1 MQLKSIDL
9 QGFKSFTDRTKIR
22 LEGGISCVVGPN
34 GSGKSNIADAVRW
47 VLGEQSAKILR
58 GQKMEDVIFSGSG
71 KRKPVGMAEVILNI
85 DNSDGSL
92 PVEFAEVSVCRRAY
106 RSGESEYRI
115 NGTRCRLKDVQ
126 ELFLDSG
133 ISNNSLCMIGQG
145 RVQQIVDMKPD
156 ERRSLIE
163 EAAGVIKYRNRKKT
177 AVRKLTDTEKN
188 LDRLWDI
195 ISELSDRLE
204 PLKEQKSKAETYLSL
219 KEEADH
225 QEINLLLQILRENKE
240 KIDEIQEILDQ
251 RQREILDSQT
261 RYTVLQDTLE
271 VKKSRLTEEE
281 EQQNIIRQQLFSLK
295 TEKEKK
301 EANQQL
307 LKERDHTAAENI
319 KRLKKEL
326 ETILNRDDGFVL
338 RVEEL
343 EQQRE
348 EKAAEKKDAEALL
361 AQQES
366 ALQKQQALLDDLI
379 GTLEMSRD
387 ELFDLAS
394 ELANSRNELNYQ
406 TQELENNYQS
416 VAETQK
422 NKENLRAEAASLED
436 KRTELTARLTEN
448 AHFAEKQRQELEQVQ
463 AHLAAAE
470 RQITETAEAE
480 VKSRMKLNSDQSRL
494 KMLRELAETHEGFY
508 PGVRALL
515 HAKKRGLPIGEEILG
530 AVVDLI
536 DLDAKYAVAI
546 EAALASAMQNLVV
559 RDDTAAKAAVRYL
572 KKEHL
577 GRATFLPL
585 QNLAPRVHKDLESVI
600 GRFGVIGRAS
610 DVVECS
616 AEVRP
621 AIDFLLKNILLTE
634 NLEIATEIARETRQR
649 IKIITLEG
657 DVISP
662 GGAIS
667 GGSRQRNAGDL
678 LKKKAQMKE
687 LEKILAER
695 EAFHTA
701 CVAKLHEQKAKSAAL
716 SEKVKEN
723 EKALREAEITRIALE
738 KDLHHTEE
746 FFQNAQKREQ
756 YYSEALRE
764 LQKDEQRLLARR
776 EEIQQAIA
784 DWEKTNHSANERIVQ
799 LQERQEAEKN
809 VLADLRQSAEILRL
823 DLVKKEQEYQNID
836 QEVARLRTE
845 KSDLFRQEEEKR
857 RDLSQWETQLK
868 EVTRLTEENQ
878 RALTER
884 IRQIHDMEICF
895 GEVSNFTE
903 SIKEE
908 IRLMEKESVDLS
920 RGLEAHKE
928 EVHRQEIRVTR
939 LQTEWDNE
947 SKKLAE
953 TFDMTYEEALPY
965 LDPSVSRGVLKRSV
979 RELRQKIVDLGN
991 VNVDA
996 IAEYEEVFTRHQ
1008 FLTAQRQ
1015 DLLDAKA
1022 SLMKVIKEMD
1032 QMVIKRFRF
1041 AFEAV
1046 NKEFSET
1053 FHQLFGGGSAAL
1065 IMTEPEN
1072 ILETGIDMMVQPPGK
1087 KLVNYN
1093 LLSGGEKS
1101 LIGIALILAIF
1112 HVKPSPF
1119 CVLDEVDAALD
1130 EANVVRFA
1138 QYLLKYTDQTQFL
1151 VVTHRQGT
1159 MEVASSLWGVTMATD
1174 GVSKIVS
1181 VKLSDLQK
1189 TAAENGS

>member
-9 QGFKSFTDRTKIR
+9 QGFKSFTDRTRIQ

-126 ELFLDSG
+126 ELFFDSG

-156 ERRSLIE
+156 ERRSLVE

-204 PLKEQKSKAETYLSL
+204 PLTEQKAKAETYLAL
-219 KEEADH
+219 KKEADR

-240 KIDEIQEILDQ
+240 KIDAIQIDLNQ
-251 RQREILDSQT
+251 RQQEVLHSQT
-261 RYTVLQDTLE
+261 RYTVLRDELE
-271 VKKSRLTEEE
+271 VKKVYLAEEE
-281 EQQNIIRQQLFSLK
+281 EQQNITRQHLFALK

-301 EANQQL
+301 ESDKQL
-307 LKERDHTAAENI
+307 LEERTHTANENI
-319 KRLKKEL
+319 QRLQKEL
-326 ETILNRDDGFVL
+326 DAVLNRDDGFVS

-343 EQQRE
+343 EQHRKE
-348 EKAAEKKDAEALL
+348 KSVEKKAAETQL
-361 AQQES
+361 AQQEA
-366 ALQKQQALLDDLI
+366 ALRNQQALLDDLSE
-379 GTLEMSRD
+379 TLEMSRD

-394 ELANSRNELNYQ
+394 ELANSRNELNRQ
-406 TQELENNYQS
+406 TQELENNRQN
-416 VAETQK
+416 VIQMQK
-422 NKENLRAEAASLED
+422 NKEDLHAETASLAE
-436 KRTELTARLTEN
+436 KRAELTARLSQN
-448 AHFAEKQRQELEQVQ
+448 AHFTEEQQQKQERLH
-463 AHLAAAE
+463 ARLAAVE
-470 RQITETAEAE
+470 RELAETAEAE

-494 KMLRELAETHEGFY
+494 KMLRELAENHEGFY

-515 HAKKRGLPIGEEILG
+515 HAKKRNLPIGKEILG
-530 AVVDLI
+530 AVADLI
-536 DLDAKYAVAI
+536 DLDAKYAVAV
-546 EAALASAMQNLVV
+546 EAALASSMQNLVV
-559 RDDTAAKAAVRYL
+559 RDDTAAKAAVNYL

-585 QNLAPRVHKDLESVI
+585 RNLMPRVHKELDQVL
-600 GRFGVIGRAS
+600 GRTGVIGRVS
-610 DVVECS
+610 EVVECS

-634 NLEIATEIARETRQR
+634 NLETATQIARETRQR
-649 IKIITLEG
+649 MKIITLEG

-667 GGSRQRNAGDL
+667 GGSRQKNAGDL

-687 LEKILAER
+687 LEKALAEQ
-695 EAFHTA
+695 ETFHAA
-701 CVAKLHEQKAKSAAL
+701 CIAKLHKQKAESAAL
-716 SEKVKEN
+716 AKKIKEN
-723 EKALREAEITRIALE
+723 EAALRETEIARIALE
-738 KDLHHTEE
+738 KDLHHAED
-746 FFQNAQKREQ
+746 FSQNAQKREQ
-756 YYSEALRE
+756 YYAEMLQE
-764 LQKDEQRLLARR
+764 LQRDEQRLLARR
-776 EEIQQAIA
+776 KEIQQTIVNWEETNRVANEDIVRLQKQQET
-784 DWEKTNHSANERIVQ
+784 EKT
-799 LQERQEAEKN
+799 
-809 VLADLRQSAEILRL
+809 VLDDLRQSAETLRMEL
-823 DLVKKEQEYQNID
+823 LKREQEYQNID
-836 QEVARLRTE
+836 REVARLRTE

-857 RDLSQWETQLK
+857 RALAQWKNQLT
-868 EVTRLTEENQ
+868 EIICLTEENQ
-878 RALTER
+878 SILEER
-884 IRQIHDMEICF
+884 IRQIHDTEIRFQEIC
-895 GEVSNFTE
+895 NFTE
-903 SIKEE
+903 GAKEE
-908 IRLMEKESVDLS
+908 IRLLEKESADLS
-920 RGLEAHKE
+920 RGLAAHRE
-928 EVHRQEIRVTR
+928 EIHRQEIRMTR

-947 SKKLAE
+947 NRKLDE
-953 TFDMTYEEALPY
+953 TFGLTYEEALSY
-965 LDPSVSRGVLKRSV
+965 WDPSISRGKLNRNV
-979 RELRQKIVDLGN
+979 RELRKQIVDLGN

-1015 DLLDAKA
+1015 DLLDAKD
-1022 SLMKVIKEMD
+1022 SLVKVIKEMD
-1032 QMVIKRFRF
+1032 QMVIKRFRL
-1041 AFEAV
+1041 AFDAV
-1046 NKEFSET
+1046 NKEFAET
-1053 FHQLFGGGSAAL
+1053 FYQLFGGGSAAL
-1065 IMTEPEN
+1065 VMTEPEN
-1072 ILETGIDMMVQPPGK
+1072 ILETGIDMVVQPPGK

-1138 QYLLKYTDQTQFL
+1138 QYLLKYTNQTQFL

-1159 MEVASSLWGVTMATD
+1159 MEVASSLWGVTMAAD

-1181 VKLSDLQK
+1181 VKLSDVQMK
-1189 TAAENGS
+1189 PAVSDS